1 MILLFAVASTVAL
14 LAAACAYDYR
24 EQLLASR
31 SLARHWKSEWHER
44 QARVDELEAA
54 P

>member
-31 SLARHWKSEWHER
+31 SLARHWKCEWHGR
-44 QARVDELEAA
+44 QASGDGLEAA